1 MCAVILVVQF
11 VSDRALQVKD
21 HKIITGL
28 FGNPLPCG
36 VPGRFPAE
44 EGHAEIFH
52 EVFLGSIWKPATR
65 GFLTRSSLFFTRN
78 RARPTE
84 VG

>member
-1 MCAVILVVQF
+1 MKSKLKVLLFKHEVGDTNNEVYVLAKG
-11 VSDRALQVKD
+11 S
-21 HKIITGL
+21 
-28 FGNPLPCG
+28 FGNPIPCG
-36 VPGRFPAE
+36 VTGRFP
-44 EGHAEIFH
+44 AEIFH
-52 EVFLGSIWKPATR
+52 EVFLGSIWKPAMR